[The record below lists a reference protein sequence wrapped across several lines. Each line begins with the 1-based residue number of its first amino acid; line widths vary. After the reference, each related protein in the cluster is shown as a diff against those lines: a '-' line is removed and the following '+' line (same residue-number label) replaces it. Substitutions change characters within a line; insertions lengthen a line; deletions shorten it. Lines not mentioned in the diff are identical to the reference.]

1 VLALPFILGLPD
13 PATAFLFL
21 AWVVLI
27 TGVNHADGLAD
38 LGDAAVVH
46 GDPAERRDVMKD
58 TTVGV
63 GAVLALGTGLLGLA
77 LAGLALAELPTL
89 TAVGVVL
96 TAEVGAKLAVAIQVV
111 TGEAS
116 HEGFGSRFVDR
127 AASGDRPAARARR
140 TPSRPRERVGSG
152 RRRRRGRRPRRL
164 RRRSP
169 MGRPPARRR
178 RRRRLRRDER
188 TRSRRRAARGV
199 VRVDALVMCG
209 GLGSRLDGD
218 VEKPLVEV
226 GGARMVDRVV
236 AALVGSPVD
245 DVYAVTSPN
254 APATAATS
262 TSPSSRPVG
271 RVRRRPPG
279 DPR

>member
-1 VLALPFILGLPD
+1 MVLTAVRGALGFLTRLPIGRDEAALEAFQHRPVAFPLAGYVVGAVLALPFILGLPD

-127 AASGDRPAARARR
+127 AASGDRP
-140 TPSRPRERVGSG
+140 
-152 RRRRRGRRPRRL
+152 L
-164 RRRSP
+164 
-169 MGRPPARRR
+169 
-178 RRRRLRRDER
+178 L
-188 TRSRRRAARGV
+188 
-199 VRVDALVMCG
+199 ALVA
-209 GLGSRLDGD
+209 LPAVLASGS
-218 VEKPLVEV
+218 VVV
-226 GGARMVDRVV
+226 GVAVVV
-236 AALVGSPVD
+236 AALVVSVVVHRWADRRLGGVGG
-245 DVYAVTSPN
+245 DVFG
-254 APATAATS
+254 ATNELA
-262 TSPSSRPVG
+262 
-271 RVRRRPPG
+271 RVVALHAG
-279 DPR
+279 VVAWTLW